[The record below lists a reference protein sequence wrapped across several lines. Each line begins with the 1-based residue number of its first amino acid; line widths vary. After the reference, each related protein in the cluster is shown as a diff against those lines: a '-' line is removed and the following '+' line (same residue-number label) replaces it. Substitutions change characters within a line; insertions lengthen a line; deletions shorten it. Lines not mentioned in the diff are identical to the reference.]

1 MDDLTQKLQSLL
13 SDPESLRN
21 LSELAAM
28 LRQPDSE
35 AEPAGQR
42 TEPMPEESA
51 APPVDLTKLMAVGQA
66 LSRMQQDDSVQLLTA
81 LKPHLSAERAKR
93 ADKAVRMLRLYHAAG
108 VLRENGLLQDFFG
121 EQ

>member
-13 SDPESLRN
+13 SDPESMQN

-28 LRQPDSE
+28 LREPQPQDH
-35 AEPAGQR
+35 AEPQGG
-42 TEPMPEESA
+42 ESGV
-51 APPVDLTKLMAVGQA
+51 PPIDLAKLMAVGQA
-66 LSRMQQDDSVQLLTA
+66 LSRMQEDENVQLLLA

-93 ADKAVRMLRLYHAAG
+93 TDQAVRMLRLYTAAG
-108 VLRENGLLQDFFG
+108 ILRENGLLQDFFG

>member
-13 SDPESLRN
+13 SDPESMQN

-28 LRQPDSE
+28 LREPQPQDH
-35 AEPAGQR
+35 AEPQPQGG
-42 TEPMPEESA
+42 ESGV
-51 APPVDLTKLMAVGQA
+51 PPIDLAKLMAVGQA
-66 LSRMQQDDSVQLLTA
+66 LSRMQEDENVQLLLA

-93 ADKAVRMLRLYHAAG
+93 TDQAVRMLRLYTAAG
-108 VLRENGLLQDFFG
+108 ILRENGLLQDFFG